1 MSYPV
6 VAEFYSIFESILMA
20 NAKRL
25 VDDIAH
31 KQGASS
37 ATNELWKK
45 VKEKIKVGVM
55 DIELP
60 EPLPTYCSF
69 PTGHSD
75 GAIKTRC
82 RAPCLLG
89 YDACPTHIQ
98 KQIPVT
104 DANSESVDRIF
115 DCEGIPYFINEK
127 GIAMDRNG
135 KPKGTVRE
143 GILYLFQ
150 LNDKK

>member
-6 VAEFYSIFESILMA
+6 VAEFYSMFESILMA

-31 KQGASS
+31 KQGAS
-37 ATNELWKK
+37 TTNNELWKK
-45 VKEKIKVGVM
+45 VKEKIKIGLM

-60 EPLPTYCSF
+60 EPLPTFCSF

-89 YDACPTHIQ
+89 YEACPHHIH
-98 KQIPVT
+98 KQLPLV
-104 DANSESVDRIF
+104 DSSAESVDRIF
-115 DCEGIPYFINEK
+115 DCEGITYFVNEK
-127 GIAMDRNG
+127 GIVMDRNG

-143 GILYLFQ
+143 GVLYLF
-150 LNDKK
+150 NKS